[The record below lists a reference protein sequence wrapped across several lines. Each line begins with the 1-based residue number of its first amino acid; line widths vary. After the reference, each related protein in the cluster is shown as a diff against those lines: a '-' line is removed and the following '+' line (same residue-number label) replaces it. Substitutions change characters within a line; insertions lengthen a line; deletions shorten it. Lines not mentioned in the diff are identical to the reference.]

1 MKYDPQK
8 HHRRSIRLKG
18 YDYTS
23 LGAYFITICTH
34 QRHYLFGEIIDGE
47 MRLNQMGQSVQA
59 HWNRLPTHFPHLKI
73 DAFVIMPNH
82 IHGILTLTPTET
94 PTPRR
99 GAALGNHRSHS
110 TDTVCPNATP
120 GSDSIKPQPETASLG
135 LEQPWIITHGSDQ
148 GAIALPLESEPGV
161 TFGRGMDLD
170 GVNGLPNVAPLRAGS
185 VGAIVLNFKSV
196 TTRRIN
202 QMRKIKSVPVWQRN
216 YYERIIRDDLALERI
231 RAYIHNNPRSWQE
244 DRLHADNPMDG

>member
-99 GAALGNHRSHS
+99 GAALGNHRSHP

-120 GSDSIKPQPETASLG
+120 GSDSPRSHPTDTLCPNAT
-135 LEQPWIITHGSDQ
+135 PGSDSRDRT
-148 GAIALPLESEPGV
+148 PP
-161 TFGRGMDLD
+161 TPF
-170 GVNGLPNVAPLRAGS
+170 APMPR
-185 VGAIVLNFKSV
+185 
-196 TTRRIN
+196 
-202 QMRKIKSVPVWQRN
+202 PV
-216 YYERIIRDDLALERI
+216 RI
-231 RAYIHNNPRSWQE
+231 RSNPNPKRHPLVQIKGRSHCLW
-244 DRLHADNPMDG
+244 NPNRA